1 MSGLVFSKCKTRNES
16 FAWNILRTVRNLFS
30 YRHGFHAG
38 NHADVLKHS
47 VFLAV
52 LDYFQQKD
60 AGLWVIDTHAGAGL
74 YDLRGDWANKKE
86 EYLQGIG
93 RLWQGQGLPPMVARY
108 LKAIEELNTS
118 GELALYPGSPWLALM
133 SLRGQDRLKLFE
145 LMNAEFSVLQK
156 NLAQQGHLPP
166 RVLQSQQSDGFAAL
180 KALLPPASRRAVTL
194 IDPPYE
200 DKQDYRHVLE
210 AVKESIKRFPTG
222 TYLIWYPRVN
232 RLEAQQLPRRLGQL
246 PVAWLDV
253 EMTVCKPPADSHGLF
268 GSGMFVI
275 NPPFTLEDSL
285 RKTMPWL
292 TKTLAADSTA
302 KWEIRTGTGV
312 GKGVGKGATQSPT
325 RTPAR
330 SASAGQTTSSVRGPT
345 RNAAGV
351 PANGS
356 TRAPTRGPTRGPTKA
371 ASKKP
376 Q

>member
-1 MSGLVFSKCKTRNES
+1 M
-16 FAWNILRTVRNLFS
+16 FS

-38 NHADVLKHS
+38 NHADVLKHT

-74 YDLRGDWANKKE
+74 YDLRGEWANKKE
-86 EYLQGIG
+86 EYLEGIG
-93 RLWQGQGLPPMVARY
+93 RLWQGQGLPPMIARY
-108 LKAIEELNTS
+108 VKAIEELNTS

-133 SLRGQDRLKLFE
+133 NLRGQDRLKLFE

-156 NLAQQGHLPP
+156 NLSQQGHLPP
-166 RVLQSQQSDGFAAL
+166 RVLQSQQTDGFAAL

-200 DKQDYRHVLE
+200 DKQDYRHVLQ
-210 AVKESIKRFPTG
+210 AVKEAIKRFPTG

-246 PVAWLDV
+246 PVPWLDV
-253 EMTVCKPPADSHGLF
+253 EMTVCKPPSDSHGLF

-275 NPPFTLEDSL
+275 NPPFTLEESL

-292 TKTLAADSTA
+292 TQKLATDSTA
-302 KWEIRTGTGV
+302 RWELSTSAGIPKVAARAGAGTTTAARGTARN
-312 GKGVGKGATQSPT
+312 ATNTAGQSKT
-325 RTPAR
+325 KDAVKSPAR
-330 SASAGQTTSSVRGPT
+330 GPAS
-345 RNAAGV
+345 
-351 PANGS
+351 
-356 TRAPTRGPTRGPTKA
+356 GPTRGPARSPARGSTRGPTKV
-371 ASKKP
+371 SSE
-376 Q
+376 